1 MGSIEA
7 TIKGQYARFFRD
19 PDWPELK
26 AVAELY
32 LETAAKLR
40 TKDVIPATM
49 KLLFRNIQK
58 RLFLGIACELL
69 LKALYLK
76 CGYCINKP
84 KQGVTIQGK
93 FPYKLSDVR
102 TEDFEEADTFTLD
115 RLIQSIKI
123 VHPFNEYDNL
133 VKGLRT
139 AKVFRNKEGHVA
151 VFWHRFDPQNYR
163 DIAEAIRI
171 LYMEGF
177 QQKIVLE
184 ISIARNQNFQ
194 FRVTG
199 VPGAMGG
206 RTS

>member
-1 MGSIEA
+1 MRSIEA
-7 TIKGQYARFFRD
+7 TLKGQYARFFTRS
-19 PDWPELK
+19 DWQELK
-26 AVAELY
+26 AIAELY

-84 KQGVTIQGK
+84 KQGLTIHGK

-102 TEDFEEADTFTLD
+102 TEDFDEADTFTLD
-115 RLIQSIKI
+115 RLIQGIRI
-123 VHPFNEYDNL
+123 VHSFNEYDNL

-171 LYMEGF
+171 LYREGF
-177 QQKIVLE
+177 RQEIVLE
-184 ISIARNQNFQ
+184 ISIARDQNSQ

-199 VPGAMGG
+199 ITRAIGN
-206 RTS
+206 RTG